1 MLALFK
7 IITFVYLVFFSLH
20 SSSFEIRSLAK
31 INNYTITNYDLFLEI
46 KTQEI
51 LKNTKIND
59 MEKKLLLQNLI
70 NEKIK
75 ELETNK
81 LNLIVSDTD
90 VNNRFNEIIKN
101 LNNKSLITEEIEV
114 NLKTKIRN
122 SLKWNRLILIKFR
135 NKIDINIKEIEQISK
150 NERLNLLEKDRIINQ
165 ERNKKLNVFSKTFYN
180 EIKRNY
186 LIKIY

>member
-7 IITFVYLVFFSLH
+7 IIAFVYSIFFSLH
-20 SSSFEIRSLAK
+20 SFSFEIRSLAK
-31 INNYTITNYDLFLEI
+31 IDNYTISNYDLFLEI

-51 LKNTKIND
+51 LKNTKINN

-81 LNLIVSDTD
+81 LNLIVSDSD

-114 NLKTKIRN
+114 
-122 SLKWNRLILIKFR
+122 
-135 NKIDINIKEIEQISK
+135 
-150 NERLNLLEKDRIINQ
+150 
-165 ERNKKLNVFSKTFYN
+165 
-180 EIKRNY
+180 
-186 LIKIY
+186 